1 MNGVTTRNW
10 LWAYGVA
17 GLLTFLFQVWV
28 RLAQCEGAA
37 NCAVSFA
44 KAVVWSA
51 IWPASWIVYL
61 AGFIPR

>member
-1 MNGVTTRNW
+1 MTTAGSRSW
-10 LWAYGVA
+10 VWGYGVVA
-17 GLLTFLFQVWV
+17 LVTLLFQWWV